1 MCNAIDSINQI
12 TVEETI
18 REVENSGFTR
28 VIDGC
33 DGACEV
39 CFQKEYCSTAQE
51 ILGGENPLTKGESG

>member
-12 TVEETI
+12 TVEETTG
-18 REVENSGFTR
+18 EVENAGFTR

-33 DGACEV
+33 DGVCEV

-51 ILGGENPLTKGESG
+51 ILDQDNKET